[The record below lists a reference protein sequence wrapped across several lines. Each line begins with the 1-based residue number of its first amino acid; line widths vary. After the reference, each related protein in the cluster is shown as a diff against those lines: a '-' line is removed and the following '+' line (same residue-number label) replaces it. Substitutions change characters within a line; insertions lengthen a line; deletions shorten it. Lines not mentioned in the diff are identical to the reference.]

1 MTKLKVFKKVELTL
15 SHLWP
20 PHTTLLVI
28 GMLVTTTIN
37 VMTTTATAMLLLLVM
52 AHVRR
57 MKGLTTPAISSIKT
71 WTL

>member
-1 MTKLKVFKKVELTL
+1 VADLAIVDTKGATM
-15 SHLWP
+15 P

-37 VMTTTATAMLLLLVM
+37 VMRTTATAMLLLLVM